1 MKKTWG
7 WIIFAIV
14 TFSAVCWDLATSDQY
29 ASVTG
34 TFKYESEFD
43 VVTGATAKVA
53 IVPSDYE
60 GLATQVSRTVDP
72 GYEQIEAM
80 VRKAIELQGGLDW
93 IIEKGD
99 KVMLKVNLVGADSPS
114 GQGENTDVRVV
125 KAVIKIVNEA
135 TQGDVEIIIAEGSA
149 RTNDDP
155 AASGSVWENSGYTNL
170 LTDTY
175 LSGINF
181 RFLNLNQTYADLVQ
195 VSLDNKA
202 TAAPHNNSYYVHNE
216 ELKAD
221 VYISI
226 PVLKIH
232 NTGITCAL
240 KNQIGTAPGVYYG
253 YNKEKG
259 GTPYSAEGL
268 VHDKNQRRWTEEE
281 IVDFSSIAGID
292 LVVVDAIMTLESYKT
307 YKTNNQV
314 RFNTIVAGADPVA
327 VDHVCTRLVCLNP
340 DDIDHIV
347 LAEKVGLG
355 TNDTEKIE
363 VVGASID
370 AVKKNVKKNQE
381 NNGLFG
387 RSNRTW
393 LLSET
398 FAGSDITKEYFAG
411 EAGLVPEAGKNGWSQ
426 PVYFFDDRI
435 DLMSFYNDP
444 AGIVSYAFTCFS
456 ALKEEQAQ
464 LWLGYD
470 ESIIVYLNGEKVYS
484 FTGTTTFADGDLVKA
499 KPVVIVKQGENTLLV
514 KTYHNYADYSFSLN
528 ICENISTTDAGDR
541 LAGIKFYTAAT
552 NPSSSVRDPI
562 ARTDNEFSV
571 YPNPVESFAKFTFT
585 LPEAGNTSLALY
597 DMKGRFIKN
606 LMVASLTEGQHT
618 YEWQIEGKDGEKIQS
633 GTYLGVIR
641 SGNYCNKIKLI
652 VQ

>member
-1 MKKTWG
+1 MKKTYG
-7 WIIFAIV
+7 WIGLAV
-14 TFSAVCWDLATSDQY
+14 VAFSAVCWDLASSDQY
-29 ASVTG
+29 TSVAG

-43 VVTGATAKVA
+43 VVTGAATKVA
-53 IVPSDYE
+53 VVPSDYE
-60 GLATQVSRTVDP
+60 GLTTRVSRTVDP
-72 GYEQIEAM
+72 GYVQIEAM
-80 VRKAIELQGGLDW
+80 VRKAIELQGGLGG
-93 IIEKGD
+93 IIKKGD

-125 KAVIKIVNEA
+125 KAVVKIVNEA
-135 TQGDVEIIIAEGSA
+135 TEGDVEIVIAEGSA

-155 AASGSVWENSGYTNL
+155 TAAGSVWENSGYTGL
-170 LTDTY
+170 LTDPY
-175 LSGINF
+175 LTGINF
-181 RFLNLNQTYADLVQ
+181 RLLNLNKPYSNLVQ
-195 VSLDNKA
+195 VSLGNKA
-202 TAAPHNNSYYVHNE
+202 TAAPHGNSYYVHKE
-216 ELKAD
+216 ELEAD

-253 YNKEKG
+253 YNKMKG
-259 GTPYSAEGL
+259 TQYYSGL
-268 VHDKNQRRWTEEE
+268 KHDVNQRRWTEEE

-292 LVVVDAIMTLESYKT
+292 LVVADAIMILESSKT
-307 YKTNNQV
+307 YNGSNQV
-314 RFNTIVAGADPVA
+314 RFNTIVTGTDPVA
-327 VDHVCTRLVCLNP
+327 VDHVCTKLVCLNP

-355 TNDTEKIE
+355 TNDAEKIE
-363 VVGASID
+363 VVGATID

-393 LLSET
+393 ILSEAFT
-398 FAGSDITKEYFAG
+398 GSDITKEYITG
-411 EAGLVPEAGKNGWSQ
+411 EAGLIPEAGKNGWSQ

-444 AGIVSYAFTCFS
+444 VGVISYAFTCFS
-456 ALKEEQAQ
+456 ALQEEQAQ

-470 ESIIVYLNGEKVYS
+470 ESIIVYLNGVKVYS
-484 FTGTTTFADGDLVKA
+484 FTGTTTYADGDLVKA
-499 KPVVIVKQGENTLLV
+499 KPAVTVTQGENTLLV
-514 KTYHNYADYSFSLN
+514 KTYHKFGDFSFTLN

-552 NPSSSVRDPI
+552 NTPVSV
-562 ARTDNEFSV
+562 TDNITKTNTEFTV
-571 YPNPVESFAKFTFT
+571 YPNPMKTHANFTFT
-585 LPEAGNTSLALY
+585 LPQAGKTSLALY
-597 DMKGRFIKN
+597 DLNGRLIMN
-606 LMVASLTEGQHT
+606 LMDENLTEGQHT
-618 YEWQIEGKDGEKIQS
+618 FEWQFQSAGGEKVKS
-633 GTYLGVIR
+633 GAYLCIIR
-641 SGNYCNKIKLI
+641 SGNYRDNIKII